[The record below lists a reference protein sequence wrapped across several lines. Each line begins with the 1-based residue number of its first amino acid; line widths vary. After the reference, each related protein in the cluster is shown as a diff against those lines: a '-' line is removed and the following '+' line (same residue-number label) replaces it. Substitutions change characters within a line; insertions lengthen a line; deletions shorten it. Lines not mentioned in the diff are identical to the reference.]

1 MKTAYIDCYYGVTP
15 RKLLAAV
22 LDSGAPEPEAQMKKL
37 GVKFRI
43 KKSGRTGGI
52 PCTVL
57 DLECRALLKPT
68 NIGEITAFI
77 KSSSVRQTVKNKLCK
92 IFYSVAAAESKVHGE
107 PVEEVHLFEVGHPA
121 AILAATGIIAGLEEL
136 KIGIIYVSPL
146 ALGSGEVRC
155 SHGLLSVPT
164 PATRELTRGIPV
176 LDTSMVGELTT
187 PLGAA
192 IISFLARGFG
202 GFPEICVENIYCGAA
217 AEDGRGPLIIYT
229 GKLSGGLNGS

>member
-1 MKTAYIDCYYGVTP
+1 MRIAYIDCYNGVTP

-22 LDSGAPEPEAQMKKL
+22 LDSGASEPEAQMKKL

-43 KKSGRTGGI
+43 KKSRRTGGV
-52 PCTVL
+52 PRTVA
-57 DLECRALLKPT
+57 DLECNAPLKPT
-68 NIGEITAFI
+68 NIGEITALI
-77 KSSSVRQTVKNKLCK
+77 RSSRIRQSVKNKLCK
-92 IFYSVAAAESKVHGE
+92 IFYGVAAAESRVHGE
-107 PVEEVHLFEVGHPA
+107 PVEDVHLFEVGHPA

-136 KIGIIYVSPL
+136 KIGTIYVSPL
-146 ALGSGEVRC
+146 ALGSGKVRC

-176 LDTSMVGELTT
+176 VNTSIGGELTT

-192 IISFLARGFG
+192 IVSFLARGFG

-217 AEDGRGPLIIYT
+217 ADGRGPLTIYT
-229 GKLSGGLNGS
+229 GK